1 MSGSSCED
9 NLPELVDG
17 GGLKDN
23 VSGSY
28 DCGLSGDVMGTGQ
41 KEVASFSG
49 GDVQPQRQ
57 PKKKVGR
64 NERSMRS
71 VAALTP
77 TRQPSSHTANHP
89 APAPR
94 KRQPKVNHASLTE
107 EQRSQRIKGINK
119 VSAQTYREKEKN
131 ELLRLQQRED
141 RLNIQNQK
149 LQRKA
154 TGLQQLRDEMEMF
167 THTFFKE
174 HMGSS
179 MGSSGA
185 VLPHISH

>member
-9 NLPELVDG
+9 NLSELMDG
-17 GGLKDN
+17 GGLEDN
-23 VSGSY
+23 VSGRY
-28 DCGLSGDVMGTGQ
+28 GCGLSGNVMGTGQ

-57 PKKKVGR
+57 PKKVGR
-64 NERSMRS
+64 NKRSMGS
-71 VAALTP
+71 VAALTS

-94 KRQPKVNHASLTE
+94 KRQPKVSHASLTE
-107 EQRSQRIKGINK
+107 EQRSQRIKGINR

-131 ELLRLQQRED
+131 ELLRLEQRED
-141 RLNIQNQK
+141 CLNIQKQK

-154 TGLQQLRDEMEMF
+154 EGLQQLRDKMEMF
-167 THTFFKE
+167 THTFFTE
-174 HMGSS
+174 HMGSD
-179 MGSSGA
+179 MGSSSSGGGGW
-185 VLPHISH
+185 